1 MRPGWHR
8 VLAGGA
14 ARVGNTTPRYV
25 LVCTCAGVACAPVTR
40 VVLLPNY
47 SVLGGFN
54 PGVTVAV
61 VSLAWPGAGDACAV
75 PGGAV
80 LAGIS
85 CDDMNVL
92 LAAESRD
99 NSAEIATIPIHPNAT
114 MPAAANTITGNSQ
127 LFRSCT
133 LTLTSFRC
141 AVRNSA
147 LGSPDSLWTT
157 SLTQHPYH
165 RKEV

>member
-1 MRPGWHR
+1 MTSCPDERCSAGANQRDGADVGDPLRPTW
-8 VLAGGA
+8 
-14 ARVGNTTPRYV
+14 
-25 LVCTCAGVACAPVTR
+25 VAQPG
-40 VVLLPNY
+40 Y
-47 SVLGGFN
+47 SVLGGFS

-61 VSLAWPGAGDACAV
+61 VSLASPGAG
-75 PGGAV
+75 GGLIAPV
-80 LAGIS
+80 WAAAAGIS
-85 CDDMNVL
+85 CDDANVL
-92 LAAESRD
+92 FAAESRD

-133 LTLTSFRC
+133 LTLTWFRC
-141 AVRNSA
+141 AVRKSA